1 MEVRKGKQV
10 GPERG
15 SWAVIASQPDGMGN
29 VKQEQSFKVV
39 LYYDKPGGFMF
50 LSRLIIE
57 FRLPPKG
64 GMTLVRVFSNRE
76 QFPESDGS

>member
-1 MEVRKGKQV
+1 MLPFLETQLESCFLHRVAL
-10 GPERG
+10 
-15 SWAVIASQPDGMGN
+15 SIIVIASQPDSMGN

-64 GMTLVRVFSNRE
+64 GMTLVRVFSN
-76 QFPESDGS
+76 